1 MALYGY
7 VEGRDDGLG
16 VPDNVILRCSCVD
29 RCEIEVEKQKGEVIE
44 KRGNMEVR
52 LPDEYYI
59 TFKSKAYYNTLNMID
74 ALKIKLK
81 KIWCII
87 RGKDYT
93 YYDIE
98 VQPKAMKKFVEG
110 LEELLKN

>member
-1 MALYGY
+1 MALYEY

-29 RCEIEVEKQKGEVIE
+29 RCEIEVEKQKGEVIGE
-44 KRGNMEVR
+44 ANGREAR
-52 LPDEYYI
+52 LPDEYYV
-59 TFKSKAYYNTLNMID
+59 TFKSKASYNTLNMME
-74 ALKIKLK
+74 ALKIKLR

-98 VQPKAMKKFVEG
+98 VQSKAMEKFVRG